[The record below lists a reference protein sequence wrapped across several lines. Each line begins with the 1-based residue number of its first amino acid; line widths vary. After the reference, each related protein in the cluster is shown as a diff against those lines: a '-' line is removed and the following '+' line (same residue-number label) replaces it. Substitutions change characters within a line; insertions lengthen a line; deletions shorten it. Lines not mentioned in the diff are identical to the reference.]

1 MKLTLSK
8 TVRHGTIVTLH
19 GTKLIR
25 CGKGR
30 KPAGVWQD
38 AQRRLYRKLD
48 GELIVTHTPEALQT
62 QGECRAHFKE
72 KAQ

>member
-1 MKLTLSK
+1 MKATLSGA
-8 TVRHGTIVTLH
+8 VRHGDMVAWY

-38 AQRRLYRKLD
+38 EQTRTYRTLD
-48 GELIVTHTPEALQT
+48 GEIIRTHTPQGLQT
-62 QGECRAHFKE
+62 QGQALVGIAR
-72 KAQ
+72 